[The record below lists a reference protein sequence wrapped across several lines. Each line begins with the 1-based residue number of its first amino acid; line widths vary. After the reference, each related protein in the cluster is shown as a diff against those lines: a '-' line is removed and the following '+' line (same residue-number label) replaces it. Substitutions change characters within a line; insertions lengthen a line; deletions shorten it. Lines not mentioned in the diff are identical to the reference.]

1 MVTEEI
7 GVNHVLQDAGIQVIE
22 TDLGEYILQLDQDP
36 PSHVVVPAI
45 HKDRHQIR
53 RVLHERLG
61 YEGAETPEAMTL
73 FIRQKSAKISSVLK

>member
-1 MVTEEI
+1 
-7 GVNHVLQDAGIQVIE
+7 
-22 TDLGEYILQLDQDP
+22 ILQLDQDT

-61 YEGAETPEAMTL
+61 YEGSETSEAMTL
-73 FIRQKSAKISSVLK
+73 FIRQKIREDFLSPEIGITGSNFAVAETGSVFLV